1 MLLLRSCVV
10 GFVLMPVGVA
20 LIAQGGATSHEPVAV
35 RLPQV
40 QPAVSADSA
49 TLYGTYRDTSP
60 HWPHIRTMVTDFRTL
75 YVKPP
80 QQGRE
85 RAWAAAHFD
94 YVMSGDGGAYK
105 ALNPGIR
112 TLPYALLW
120 TVYVPGQKDQTK
132 LSSGS
137 YADMAAWF
145 QAHPS
150 DTLENAFLHKPGGTK
165 TADNRL
171 VLQIWDKQLR
181 YALNPG
187 DPGVRAYEA
196 DRMVRIAQGSDGV
209 FLDEFGAGGIHGH
222 LKPGTLEYPGLNGYD
237 EDLTRLLAAIKHA
250 LGSRILM
257 INTAEY
263 RNPPDE
269 AMILAAGAAHLE
281 RMNNPLSG
289 DVEGRMKFFSD
300 LLDHD
305 VLTEL
310 VSLDSWDEGN
320 SRKGVFATYIP
331 GDYASSAERL
341 KMFELA
347 TYYMVVPNKPDLL
360 LLDLQNAWT
369 VPFQQV
375 WLKAQEVN
383 IGHPHAPRRLI
394 ATGVDATGH
403 KYHVWS
409 RDFDRAL
416 IVMRPVIGW
425 DQQRFDDS
433 TIVRVPLPKGQML
446 RPLQGNGTL
455 GGPVTEIVLRN
466 SEAAILIKEPATR

>member
-1 MLLLRSCVV
+1 
-10 GFVLMPVGVA
+10 
-20 LIAQGGATSHEPVAV
+20 
-35 RLPQV
+35 
-40 QPAVSADSA
+40 
-49 TLYGTYRDTSP
+49 
-60 HWPHIRTMVTDFRTL
+60 MVTDFRTQ

-80 QQGRE
+80 QQARE
-85 RAWAAAHFD
+85 RAWTAAHFD

-105 ALNPGIR
+105 ALNPSVK

-120 TVYVPGQKDQTK
+120 TVYAPGQKEQAK

-137 YADMAAWF
+137 YSDMAAWF
-145 QAHPS
+145 DAHPS
-150 DTLENAFLHKPGGTK
+150 DTLEHAFLHKAGGTK
-165 TADNRL
+165 TPNDRL
-171 VLQIWDKQLR
+171 VFQIWDKQLR

-187 DPGVRAYEA
+187 DSGVRAYEA

-222 LKPGTLEYPGLNGYD
+222 LKPGTLEYPELKGYD
-237 EDLTRLLAAIKHA
+237 EDLTALLADIKHA

-281 RMNNPLSG
+281 RMNNPISG

-310 VSLDSWDEGN
+310 VSLDSWSEVN
-320 SRKGVFATYIP
+320 SRKGVFASYTP
-331 GDYASSAERL
+331 GDYSSSAERL

-347 TYYMVVPNKPDLL
+347 TYYMVVPKKPDLL

-369 VPFQQV
+369 VPFSQV

-383 IGHPHAPRRLI
+383 IGHPHAPRTLM

-433 TIVRVPLPKGQML
+433 TIVRVPLPRGQVL
-446 RPLQGNGTL
+446 RPLRGDGTL
-455 GGPVTEIVLRN
+455 GDPVTELALRN
-466 SEAAILIKEPATR
+466 SEAVILLKEPATP